1 MLECVTHPLLG
12 VAAQPRQNS
21 VGGIM
26 ESEEGHASDT
36 TSRYLRTIS
45 DLAASGLVSNIELAA
60 LGEVID
66 KFSLSVSPAMRAAM
80 LEASSADPIYRQFI
94 PSIEENKIAEE
105 ELVDPIGDETHS
117 PTPGI
122 VHRYPD
128 RVLLKVTNSCPV
140 YCRFCFRRERVGRHD
155 ETISKQELHTALNYI
170 ANNEDVWEVILTGGD
185 PLLLSPRRLGPII
198 EHLTAI
204 PHVKVIRLHSRV
216 PIVTPQSISDEL
228 VSILDCNKAVYL
240 VLHCNHYQEISEDT
254 REACRRL
261 SRSGI
266 VMLSQ
271 TVLLRDVNDTA
282 ADLTRLFRELVA
294 IRVKPYYL
302 HHGDLARGTSHF
314 RTTLEAGRQLMRE
327 IRGTISGLCQ
337 PTYVLDI
344 PGGYGKVPVG
354 PDYLVLDAQ
363 HGWRVEDPWGE
374 VHEYDVPGAET
385 G

>member
-1 MLECVTHPLLG
+1 MEPEE
-12 VAAQPRQNS
+12 RQT
-21 VGGIM
+21 
-26 ESEEGHASDT
+26 SDLPPQ
-36 TSRYLRTIS
+36 YLRTAS
-45 DLAASGLVSNIELAA
+45 DLAASGLISNVEIAA

-66 KFSLSVSPAMRAAM
+66 RFSLSVSPAMRAAM

-94 PSIEENKIAEE
+94 PSTEENRITED
-105 ELVDPIGDETHS
+105 ELNDPIGDDAHS
-117 PTPGI
+117 PMPGI

-155 ETISKQELHTALNYI
+155 ESISKQELYAALGYI

-198 EHLTAI
+198 KHLVAI
-204 PHVKVIRLHSRV
+204 SHVKVIRLHSRV
-216 PIVTPQSISDEL
+216 PIVTPRSISDEL
-228 VSILDCNKAVYL
+228 ISILDCNKAVYL

-254 REACRRL
+254 REACRKL
-261 SRSGI
+261 SRSGV

-271 TVLLRDVNDTA
+271 TVLLRDINDAA

-314 RTTLEAGRQLMRE
+314 RTTLEAGRQLMSE

-344 PGGYGKVPVG
+344 PGGYGKVPIG
-354 PDYLVLDAQ
+354 PNYLTGDEQ

-374 VHEYDVPGAET
+374 MHEYEVPEVET
-385 G
+385 S